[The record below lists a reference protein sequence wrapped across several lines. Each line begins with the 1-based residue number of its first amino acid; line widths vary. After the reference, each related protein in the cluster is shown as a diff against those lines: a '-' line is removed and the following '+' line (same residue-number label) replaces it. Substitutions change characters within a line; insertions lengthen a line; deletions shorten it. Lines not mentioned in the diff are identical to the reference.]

1 MTRTQVLEKALELCE
16 SQPLQTVARNLHS
29 EYPTLFRTVNSA
41 RTAIQY
47 RRGAGGDQNRKYVK
61 GAPRLSNIAEGLAK
75 LRVQPKGDDPE
86 ITITGA
92 KVGILSDIHIPNH
105 DPEALRIALEA
116 TADCDHII
124 LNGDIIDFDQI
135 SRFTSEPSMSAWEE
149 IRELQGFL
157 TLLRQMHPGKRIIYK
172 LGNHETRMRRY
183 LLTQAREL
191 ADAEPLT
198 YESLFLSKEL
208 GIEVVREN
216 RIMLGKLSVLHGH
229 EIPVNGGV
237 NPARSAY
244 LKVKSSVII
253 GHLHQ
258 VSYHSEADLNGSR
271 TGCWSMGCLCTLTPS
286 YSRFA
291 YLRWSHGFA
300 IVDVAED
307 GSFHCHNK
315 QIIDGK
321 VL

>member
-1 MTRTQVLEKALELCE
+1 MTRTQVLERAVALCDEK
-16 SQPLQTVARNLHS
+16 PIRTVAKSLHKEHGS
-29 EYPTLFRTVNSA
+29 WFPSVDAA
-41 RTAIQY
+41 RTALRY
-47 RRGAGGDQNRKYVK
+47 RLGAQGDQCRQHLK
-61 GAPRLSNIAEGLAK
+61 GDPKLSTIAQGIAK
-75 LRVQPKGDDPE
+75 IRVQPEGTDPE

-105 DPEALRIALEA
+105 DPEALRVALEA
-116 TADCDHII
+116 TADCDAII

-271 TGCWSMGCLCTLTPS
+271 TGCLCTLSPN